1 MSNDGTGQPGQGM
14 ETPTKEQAMAANR
27 KRLYTQSIEGRP
39 PQGSGGTF
47 FQNISSTASN
57 ALAAMNKAARLN
69 SPAPG
74 SQPRRPGTVPPRGSQ
89 PMAGS
94 QDSFRG
100 GSQQSMPSL
109 ASQRSFDG
117 SQDGGFATQTASLI
131 AEQQL
136 DGSQEPPRKRIRQ
149 SSLGGS
155 FSQPNGISGGFNDY
169 SQREGTPTEPN
180 DSFIYQQAVEQLP
193 RYEGEIVAQPP
204 LPHPGTRESEEKQS
218 LLLSLF
224 ADPPQS
230 DFNNHPAITRLSG
243 TDLDMPLDQS
253 ANTALHWAATLARV
267 PLMRLLIANGASIFR
282 GNIAGETPLMSAVQ
296 VNNNLDHSCFPEL
309 LEILG
314 PLIEVRDAK
323 GRTILHHI
331 AVASGVKGR
340 AASSKYYLEALLEF
354 LVRSNSNTQATSSSF
369 DGSSSFAKPI
379 GLMRFMSEIVNARDM
394 QGNTALNL
402 VARIGNRSIIQ
413 QLLEVQADPSI
424 ENYKGLKPID
434 FGVGGD
440 PISSSQQSQN
450 ALTSSPAGSKGTTS
464 KVDEMSREISI
475 GEYGVPRVIVHTDL
489 GLFIDWLVE
498 TDDVVIGLGNSIKDV
513 QPQFEGELRMLQER
527 IDAHT
532 AAIREYSTTQKTL
545 SDRLERVH
553 DTIRSRQE
561 RKQKL
566 QNLRRFVA
574 DMKARVSK
582 SHSATDLSKI
592 RVGDADKA
600 FAVAAPDASPQSQHH
615 SPDSGLPT
623 PQQSQAFSPG
633 QAAPA
638 AQTLQAR
645 LNAYASLNSRLAAHL
660 TSLRARD
667 SELEGKYRQVI
678 ALCTGVPLD
687 DVDRMLPGLLAA
699 VESEQGSAGTEDAS
713 EVRVREFLRKVDEV
727 AS

>member
-109 ASQRSFDG
+109 TSQRSFDG
-117 SQDGGFATQTASLI
+117 SQDGGFAAQTAPLI

-149 SSLGGS
+149 SSPGVS
-155 FSQPNGISGGFNDY
+155 FSQPNGISGVFNDY

-180 DSFIYQQAVEQLP
+180 DSFIYQQAVDQLP

-243 TDLDMPLDQS
+243 PDLDMPLDQS

-413 QLLEVQADPSI
+413 QLLEVQADSSI

-440 PISSSQQSQN
+440 PISSSQQSQS
-450 ALTSSPAGSKGTTS
+450 ALIGSPAGSKGPTS

-475 GEYGVPRVIVHTDL
+475 GECGVPPGIVHTDL

-498 TDDVVIGLGNSIKDV
+498 TNEVAIGIGNSIKDV

-582 SHSATDLSKI
+582 SHSLTDLSKI

-600 FAVAAPDASPQSQHH
+600 FAVAAPDASPQLQHH

-633 QAAPA
+633 AAAPT

-699 VESEQGSAGTEDAS
+699 VESEQGNAGTEDAS

>member
-1 MSNDGTGQPGQGM
+1 
-14 ETPTKEQAMAANR
+14 
-27 KRLYTQSIEGRP
+27 L
-39 PQGSGGTF
+39 
-47 FQNISSTASN
+47 
-57 ALAAMNKAARLN
+57 
-69 SPAPG
+69 
-74 SQPRRPGTVPPRGSQ
+74 
-89 PMAGS
+89 
-94 QDSFRG
+94 
-100 GSQQSMPSL
+100 
-109 ASQRSFDG
+109 
-117 SQDGGFATQTASLI
+117 
-131 AEQQL
+131 
-136 DGSQEPPRKRIRQ
+136 
-149 SSLGGS
+149 
-155 FSQPNGISGGFNDY
+155 
-169 SQREGTPTEPN
+169 
-180 DSFIYQQAVEQLP
+180 YQQAVDQLP
-193 RYEGEIVAQPP
+193 RFEGEVVAQPP

-224 ADPPQS
+224 ADPHQS
-230 DFNNHPAITRLSG
+230 DFNNHPAVTRLSG

-267 PLMRLLIANGASIFR
+267 PLMRLLIANGASVFR

-354 LVRSNSNTQATSSSF
+354 LVRSNSNTQASSSSF
-369 DGSSSFAKPI
+369 DGSSGFAKPI

-413 QLLEVQADPSI
+413 QLLEVQADPTI

-450 ALTSSPAGSKGTTS
+450 ALTGSPARSKGPTS

-475 GEYGVPRVIVHTDL
+475 GECGVAPGIVHTNL

-498 TDDVVIGLGNSIKDV
+498 TNKVATGIGSSIKDV

-527 IDAHT
+527 IDTHT
-532 AAIREYSTTQKTL
+532 AAIRQFSTTQKTL

-553 DTIRSRQE
+553 STIRARLE

-566 QNLRRFVA
+566 QNLRRYVA
-574 DMKARVSK
+574 DMKTRVSK
-582 SHSATDLSKI
+582 THSLSDLNKV

-600 FAVAAPDASPQSQHH
+600 FAVAAPPSPLDASPQSQPQR

-623 PQQSQAFSPG
+623 PQQSQALAQGQGGSPS
-633 QAAPA
+633 

-660 TSLRARD
+660 TGLRARD

-678 ALCTGVPLD
+678 ALCTNVPLD